1 VSECGVDA
9 GVLTG
14 RLIPLQHALAPGI
27 GPEQIPGVVRPGRA
41 RKPNFLP
48 NPDMKSSAFA
58 VLLLGA
64 ALPLRAADQIVV
76 TVANDLDLARPAEVI
91 AIPIQ
96 DVQRLLPGV
105 MIDHYVVRDA
115 AGAVLPCQVTNFK
128 PEEHHDYYLDLLF
141 QHDFAAGEK
150 SAVFTITASP
160 TPVPPFPSKVFA
172 RHIPERFDDF
182 AWENDR
188 LAHRIYGPGL
198 STGVAGRDK
207 MVSSGI
213 DVWCKRVRYPI
224 VDRWYLKG
232 HYHEDSGEG
241 LDMYNVGTSRGCG
254 GTGIWANGRLAVS
267 ANWQT
272 WKVLANGPIRA
283 VFELGYA
290 PWDAGHGVTVS
301 EVKRFT
307 VDAGHN
313 LDQIESTFTIEG
325 ANEATVAIGLNK
337 NSADK
342 GQEPRVTATNDEA
355 DHALVQWE
363 AQKTNGAIGE
373 AVVVAPADFRGYAED
388 AANRLILARAMSGQP
403 LRYWAGAGWT
413 KSGDF
418 ASEADWQ
425 AYVAASARRAASP
438 VRISSIEGR

>member
-1 VSECGVDA
+1 MKTP
-9 GVLTG
+9 VL
-14 RLIPLQHALAPGI
+14 AA
-27 GPEQIPGVVRPGRA
+27 
-41 RKPNFLP
+41 
-48 NPDMKSSAFA
+48 
-58 VLLLGA
+58 LLLCA
-64 ALPLRAADQIVV
+64 ALPLPAANQIVV
-76 TVANDLDLARPAEVI
+76 TVANDPGLARPAEVI
-91 AIPIQ
+91 AVPIP

-105 MIDHYVVRDA
+105 MIDHYIVRDA

-141 QHDFAAGEK
+141 QHDFAAGENT
-150 SAVFTITASP
+150 AVFTIEASP
-160 TPVPPFPSKVFA
+160 TPVPPFPSRVFA
-172 RHIPERFDDF
+172 RYIPERFDDF

-198 STGVAGRDK
+198 NSPAAGHDR
-207 MVSSGI
+207 MISSGI

-241 LDMYNVGTSRGCG
+241 LDMYNVGTTRGCG
-254 GTGIWANGRLAVS
+254 GTGIWVDGKLAVG

-283 VFELGYA
+283 VFELAYA
-290 PWDAGHGVTVS
+290 PWEAGSGVKVS

-325 ANEATVAIGLNK
+325 APEATVAIGLNK

-342 GQEPRVTATNDEA
+342 GQEPRVTAANDEA

-388 AANRLILARAMSGQP
+388 AANRLILARAVSGQP

-425 AYVAASARRAASP
+425 AYVAACARRAAAP